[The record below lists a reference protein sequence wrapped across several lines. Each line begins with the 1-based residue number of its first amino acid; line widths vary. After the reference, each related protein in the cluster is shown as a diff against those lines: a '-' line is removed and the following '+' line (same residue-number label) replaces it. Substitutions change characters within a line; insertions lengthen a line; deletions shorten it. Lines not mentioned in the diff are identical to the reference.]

1 MQQANPQPR
10 KLKKRHRKRLKSS
23 QRLIRRPKCPPMFN
37 MRKNPNRKRSKNR
50 PRAVKIN
57 NQLSQN
63 SRKRPQLPL
72 HNQKLNHKKKKKIK
86 HLKRKNLKKKQC
98 PLPKRKLKP
107 QESIIKSTRKKMM
120 KSKQIK
126 KIKPRKNRKMKMRRK
141 TEKPRSKIR
150 KIMKE
155 RLRMGSPRLM
165 TGMKAKRSMRL
176 E

>member
-1 MQQANPQPR
+1 
-10 KLKKRHRKRLKSS
+10 
-23 QRLIRRPKCPPMFN
+23 MFN

-86 HLKRKNLKKKQC
+86 HLKRKNLQHLKKKQS
-98 PLPKRKLKP
+98 LHPKRKLKP
-107 QESIIKSTRKKMM
+107 QESIIKSIKKKMTKSTQIRKINPRMNRMM
-120 KSKQIK
+120 KT
-126 KIKPRKNRKMKMRRK
+126 RRQ

-150 KIMKE
+150 KIMKV
-155 RLRMGSPRLM
+155 RPKTGSPRLM

>member
-1 MQQANPQPR
+1 
-10 KLKKRHRKRLKSS
+10 
-23 QRLIRRPKCPPMFN
+23 MFN
-37 MRKNPNRKRSKNR
+37 MRKNPNSKRSKNR

-63 SRKRPQLPL
+63 NRKKPQLPL

-86 HLKRKNLKKKQC
+86 HLKRKNLQS
-98 PLPKRKLKP
+98 LHPKRKLKP
-107 QESIIKSTRKKMM
+107 QESIIKSTEKKMM
-120 KSKQIK
+120 KSTQIK
-126 KIKPRKNRKMKMRRK
+126 KIKPRKNRRMKTRRQ

-150 KIMKE
+150 KIMKV
-155 RLRMGSPRLM
+155 RPKMGSPRLM